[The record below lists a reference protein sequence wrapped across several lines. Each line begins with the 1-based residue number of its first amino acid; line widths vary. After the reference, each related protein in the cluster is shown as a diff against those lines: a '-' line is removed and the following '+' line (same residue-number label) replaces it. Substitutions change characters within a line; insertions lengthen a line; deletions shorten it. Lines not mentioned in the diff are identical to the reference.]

1 MLSYPVTL
9 TQDSNGSLLVGF
21 PDVPNANAVGSND
34 EEALANA
41 ADALE
46 TALEICVDER
56 RAIPMPSPVKH
67 GQSSVTLPALS
78 TAKVLLWNEMLSQQ
92 IRTGELASRLGLQ
105 IPQVERL
112 FDLAQ
117 PSGIELLERAAKA
130 MGRRIE
136 LRLG

>member
-1 MLSYPVTL
+1 MLSYPVTF
-9 TQDSNGSLLVGF
+9 TEDSNGSLLVGF
-21 PDVPNANAVGSND
+21 PDLPNANTVGSNR

-56 RAIPMPSPVKH
+56 RAIPMPSPVH
-67 GQSSVTLPALS
+67 QGQPSVTLPALS
-78 TAKVLLWNEMLSQQ
+78 TVKVLLWNEMLAQQ
-92 IRTGELASRLGLQ
+92 IRKGELARRLGLQ
-105 IPQVERL
+105 LPQVDRL

-117 PSGIELLERAAKA
+117 PSGIDLLERAAHA
-130 MGRRIE
+130 LGRRIE

>member
-21 PDVPNANAVGSND
+21 PDLPTANSVGSNP

-46 TALEICVDER
+46 TALELCVDER
-56 RAIPMPSPVKH
+56 RAIPMPSPVKD
-67 GQSSVTLPALS
+67 GEASVTLPALS

-92 IRTGELASRLGLQ
+92 IRKGELARRLGLQ
-105 IPQVERL
+105 LPQVDRL

-117 PSGIELLERAAKA
+117 PSGIDLLERVAHAL
-130 MGRRIE
+130 GRRIE